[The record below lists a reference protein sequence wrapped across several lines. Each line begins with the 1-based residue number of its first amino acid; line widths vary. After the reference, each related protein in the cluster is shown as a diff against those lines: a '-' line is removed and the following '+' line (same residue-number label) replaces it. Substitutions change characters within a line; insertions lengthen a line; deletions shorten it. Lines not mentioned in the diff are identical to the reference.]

1 MKAGKMILIF
11 LAAVLIIRII
21 PGREIRHL
29 NHILMELILRRV
41 YRIITGRIERNRIAG
56 AVTGAVISYYRF
68 LERCYRH
75 NYFKAHPGEE
85 P

>member
-11 LAAVLIIRII
+11 LAAALIIRII

-41 YRIITGRIERNRIAG
+41 YRIITGRIERKRIAG
-56 AVTGAVISYYRF
+56 VVTGAEIRNYRCMERGDRNSYY
-68 LERCYRH
+68 
-75 NYFKAHPGEE
+75 NAHKGEE
-85 P
+85 A

>member
-1 MKAGKMILIF
+1 MKAGKIILIF
-11 LAAVLIIRII
+11 LAAAVIIRIV

-29 NHILMELILRRV
+29 NHILMELILRKV
-41 YRIITGRIERNRIAG
+41 YRIITGRIERNRVAG
-56 AVTGAVISYYRF
+56 AAIGAVISYYRC